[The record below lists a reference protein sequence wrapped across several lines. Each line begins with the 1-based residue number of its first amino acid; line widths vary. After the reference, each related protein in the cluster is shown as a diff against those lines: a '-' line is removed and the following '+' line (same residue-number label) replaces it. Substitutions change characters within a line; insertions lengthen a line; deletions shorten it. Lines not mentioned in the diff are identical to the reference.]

1 MDDNKLILISELIS
15 DKKRQEEE
23 LEFYEAELRKLLLRL
38 TFLRHEISTTETI
51 IKMITKEE
59 VIDLRKYMTREDDG
73 TPY

>member
-23 LEFYEAELRKLLLRL
+23 LEFYEGELRKLLLRL

-59 VIDLRKYMTREDDG
+59 IIDLRKYMARDEDE
-73 TPY
+73 TAN

>member
-23 LEFYEAELRKLLLRL
+23 LEFYEGELRKLLLRL

-59 VIDLRKYMTREDDG
+59 VIDLRKYMARDEDG
-73 TPY
+73 TAN

>member
-59 VIDLRKYMTREDDG
+59 VIDLTKYMTRKDDG

>member
-23 LEFYEAELRKLLLRL
+23 LEFYEGELRKLLLRL

-59 VIDLRKYMTREDDG
+59 VIDLRKYMARDEDE
-73 TPY
+73 TAN

>member
-59 VIDLRKYMTREDDG
+59 VIDLRKYMARDEDG
-73 TPY
+73 TTN

>member
-23 LEFYEAELRKLLLRL
+23 LEFYEGELRKLLLRL

-51 IKMITKEE
+51 IKMIT
-59 VIDLRKYMTREDDG
+59 LATL
-73 TPY
+73 

>member
-59 VIDLRKYMTREDDG
+59 VIDLRKYMTRKDDG

>member
-23 LEFYEAELRKLLLRL
+23 LEFYEGELRKLLLRL

-59 VIDLRKYMTREDDG
+59 IIDLRKYMARDEDE
-73 TPY
+73 TVN